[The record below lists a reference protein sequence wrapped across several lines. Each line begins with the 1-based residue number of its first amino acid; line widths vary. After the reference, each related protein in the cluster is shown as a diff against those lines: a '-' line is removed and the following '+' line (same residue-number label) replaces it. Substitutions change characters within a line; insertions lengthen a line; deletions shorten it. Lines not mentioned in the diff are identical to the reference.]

1 MTAPS
6 SRGLRGRAFA
16 LAAPAVLAMLAAP
29 VGWRAGASQISEEQ
43 VQATMLLQ
51 VVKFVDWPEQ
61 SAAGQMRICVLG
73 GGRFQ
78 AALEGAARNETWH
91 GRPISVVG
99 IEKVSQAGDCQVTFV
114 GAASE
119 RDIQALIGRHEGPV
133 LTVSHRD
140 GFARRGGMVN
150 FVNDQGRI
158 GLEVNKGAGERAG
171 IRFSSKLLRL
181 VRVVQSGVV
190 N

>member
-1 MTAPS
+1 M
-6 SRGLRGRAFA
+6 A
-16 LAAPAVLAMLAAP
+16 LALLTLLPCWSAHAE
-29 VGWRAGASQISEEQ
+29 QISEEQ
-43 VQATMLLQ
+43 LQATMLLQ
-51 VVKFVDWPEQ
+51 VMKFVDWPEQ
-61 SAAGQMRICVLG
+61 SAPSQMRICVLG

-78 AALEGAARNETWH
+78 STMEAAARNETWH
-91 GRPISVVG
+91 GRPITVTG
-99 IEKVSQAGDCQVTFV
+99 IDRVSQAADCQVTFV
-114 GAASE
+114 AAASD
-119 RDIQALIGRHEGPV
+119 RDIQALIDRQPGPV

-150 FVNDQGRI
+150 FVSVQGRI
-158 GLEVNKGAGERAG
+158 GLEVNPGAGERSG

>member
-1 MTAPS
+1 MKARYS
-6 SRGLRGRAFA
+6 GGARGRAFA
-16 LAAPAVLAMLAAP
+16 LALLALPAAWRCEAA
-29 VGWRAGASQISEEQ
+29 QISEEQ

-51 VVKFVDWPEQ
+51 VMKFVDWPEQ
-61 SAAGQMRICVLG
+61 TAQGQMRICVLG

-78 AALEGAARNETWH
+78 PTLEAAARNETWH
-91 GRPISVVG
+91 GRPSTVAG
-99 IEKVSQAGDCQVTFV
+99 IEKVSQAADCQVLFV

-119 RDIQALIGRHEGPV
+119 RDIQALIGRRDGPV

-158 GLEVNKGAGERAG
+158 GLEVNPSAGERAG